1 MKYMQRLMFYLRY
14 ALRSLR
20 RDGTR
25 TFLAGLSVAFGVL
38 SLVAMQLFAYAWLHG
53 AMFDQRLQ
61 YGGDA
66 VIQSQNPGQGFTDSD
81 LAQIKTWQEQGLIA
95 DYSLLSNG
103 SAAYLRT
110 PSNGRVTFLR
120 DAFGIDVTTYPLTG
134 RLILREPAGAS
145 AADILQ
151 HPTDALVTHDLAERR
166 GLRLGDSV
174 LLSGDSAPIQLMVA
188 GIVDATPTQQGD
200 SVFYSLETARLI
212 ENREDVI
219 NRISINWG
227 TAPNAEQSIIDSP
240 YDVFVAFSHEGAVQS
255 SSGQDLFDLMLTGSG
270 VLGLLVGG
278 LSVSNTLQVIL
289 ARRKLEIAMLKTLGY
304 RQADLMILISLE
316 TGLIGLVGGLVGT
329 LLGTQLARKLVDL
342 LASASSIMVDW
353 NPNPV
358 IVVGGI
364 VVGVLTAVVFG
375 MQAILVSSATRPVQ
389 LLRELPPSVSRSTQ
403 ISRLGLYVLMLLVF
417 GLLVG
422 VVLGSPLEGILY
434 VIVGGILIVIVRALF
449 WAVLWITLKLPL
461 PLVPM
466 LRLARANLRQ
476 KKMQASLIVLA
487 LTAGAF
493 SVSFAALIICN
504 VQSTLTR
511 VRDSDEGYNLMVY
524 TTSEGSADAV
534 HEMVSQGAD
543 ATYITEQ
550 VTGTLNGAAITI
562 ESRDAA
568 DLNSD
573 MHYSGDWSDDE
584 NIALLPEDTANRY
597 TVGDTLTLNISGQE
611 QSVRLAGFYTVDSNP
626 MSFQAAPLIVPRQ
639 LLQRFADIPL
649 QTRVFGKFPVD
660 SLRQVTT
667 TLGQALPEMVVF
679 SRADLNDAL
688 IAQLQAFF
696 TCAVSVAGL
705 AFVAGGVLIANA
717 AGLNIVERYRE
728 IGIFKAVGYTS
739 GHVLRAFLSE
749 YGFLGALAG
758 LFGISGAALAII
770 LINILWPI
778 AQLVIEPT
786 ILVGMLVF
794 SVAIALLS
802 AAIIAWQ
809 PTRVRPL
816 DVLRYE

>member
-1 MKYMQRLMFYLRY
+1 MMKRLIFYLGY
-14 ALRSLR
+14 ALRSLQ

-25 TFLAGLSVAFGVL
+25 TFLAGLSVTFGVL
-38 SLVAMQLFAYAWLHG
+38 SLVAMQLLAYTWLHG

-66 VIQSQNPGQGFTDSD
+66 VIQSQNPTQGFTDSD

-95 DYSLLSNG
+95 GYSPFSKG
-103 SAAYLRT
+103 SGAYLRT
-110 PSNGRVTFLR
+110 SSNGRVTLLR
-120 DAFGIDVTTYPLTG
+120 GAIGIDVATYPLAG
-134 RLILREPAGAS
+134 RLTLREPAGAS
-145 AADILQ
+145 AADVLQ
-151 HPTDALVTHDLAERR
+151 HPTDVLVTRDLAEQRS
-166 GLRLGDSV
+166 LRIGDKV
-174 LLSGDSAPIQLMVA
+174 LLSGDSAPIELTVT
-188 GIVDATPTQQGD
+188 GIIDASPSQQGA

-227 TAPNAEQSIIDSP
+227 TAPNAEQIIVDSP
-240 YDVFVAFSHEGAVQS
+240 YDVFVAVDREGVQT
-255 SSGQDLFDLMLTGSG
+255 SSGSDLFDLMLTGSG

-304 RQADLMILISLE
+304 RQADLMMLIALE

-329 LLGTQLARKLVDL
+329 LLGTLLAGKLVGT
-342 LASASSIMVDW
+342 LASASSILIDW
-353 NPNPV
+353 QPHPV
-358 IVVGGI
+358 IVVGGV

-375 MQAILVSSATRPVQ
+375 MQAILASSATRPVQ
-389 LLRELPPSVSRSTQ
+389 LLRDLPLSVSRNTQ
-403 ISRLGLYVLMLLVF
+403 IRRLGLYMLMLVVF

-422 VVLGSPLEGILY
+422 VVLGSPLEGVLY
-434 VIVGGILIVIVRALF
+434 VIAGGVLLAIVRAVF
-449 WAVLWITLKLPL
+449 WAVLWIMLKLPL
-461 PLVPM
+461 PLLPM

-493 SVSFAALIICN
+493 SVSFAALIIYN
-504 VQSTLTR
+504 VQSTFMR
-511 VRDSDEGYNLMVY
+511 VRGSDEGYNLMV
-524 TTSEGSADAV
+524 SAPLGGGADAV
-534 HEMVSQGAD
+534 REMVSAGAS

-550 VTGTLNGAAITI
+550 VTGTLNGVAITI
-562 ESRDAA
+562 EGRNAA

-584 NIALLPEDTANRY
+584 PIALLPESEANLY
-597 TVGDTLTLNISGQE
+597 TVGEMLSLNVRGQE
-611 QSVRLAGFYTVDSNP
+611 QTVRLAGFYTAGNNP
-626 MSFQAAPLIVPRQ
+626 MFFQAAPLIVPRQ
-639 LLQRFADIPL
+639 ILHRFADVPF
-649 QTRVFGKFPVD
+649 QTRVFGAFPAD
-660 SLRQVTT
+660 SLSQVTT
-667 TLGQALPEMVVF
+667 TLGQVLPEMLVF
-679 SRADLNDAL
+679 SRADLNDAV

-696 TCAVSVAGL
+696 TCAFSVAGL
-705 AFVAGGVLIANA
+705 AFVAGAVLIANA

-739 GHVLRAFLSE
+739 SHVLRDFLGE
-749 YGFLGALAG
+749 YGFLGVLAG
-758 LFGISGAALAII
+758 LFGISGAALAIFI
-770 LINILWPI
+770 INFIPPGV
-778 AQLVIEPT
+778 QFVVEPT
-786 ILVGMLVF
+786 ILVSMLVL
-794 SVAIALLS
+794 SVAIALVS
-802 AAIIAWQ
+802 AAVIAWQ